1 MLYYPYDTRIHQLGN
16 TGFKGAIHAE
26 LAPLFTKLIDI
37 RAYSGRNIR
46 EELINAMNPNKNK
59 ILDLCCGIGISTA
72 EYGIDTS
79 KEMINKA
86 KRHFPEKKFIVGN
99 AENYYDINKYDIV
112 TSMFSFHE
120 MPMAAHEKI
129 IENSLKLAKKEI
141 LIVDLSPNYKSSK
154 LMRKGEPY
162 LIDYQKTIEKTM
174 NKYSFERT
182 DYIPNHVSIWNYII

>member
-1 MLYYPYDTRIHQLGN
+1 MKCHT
-16 TGFKGAIHAE
+16 
-26 LAPLFTKLIDI
+26 
-37 RAYSGRNIR
+37 
-46 EELINAMNPNKNK
+46 
-59 ILDLCCGIGISTA
+59 
-72 EYGIDTS
+72 
-79 KEMINKA
+79 
-86 KRHFPEKKFIVGN
+86 
-99 AENYYDINKYDIV
+99 
-112 TSMFSFHE
+112 
-120 MPMAAHEKI
+120 AHEKI